1 MLTRFSL
8 LIAIICIT
16 PLRSSF
22 ELLAQPSPNIS
33 AQSLGFKQSLTI
45 PADTFSS
52 PPKIFNLLQFTGTP
66 DHWQEVPIELKR
78 ELAPSDRPVAQAFN
92 ARLREEPSIPSI
104 NFPPV
109 GWSYQGKLYSA
120 KALISEVWIIWMVDI
135 SGELQ
140 ESQSTYYQKIFQNLK
155 DTLEPDDRL
164 FLVQGGDAPII
175 LERGVKVGSWSP
187 QDWKKHLHP
196 MPSPQSTDQVT
207 STSRGGKRRQS
218 LSKVKGKRSK
228 GSKNSRSPQPA
239 PLIATTSALIG
250 LWYILYDE
258 LRSPH
263 RNAKDVTSKTLRGRD
278 LSDETQEAALRCGQ
292 PCELLIPHVKLL
304 ILSDEIK
311 VDSSLKGQVQDRIQ
325 YNGHPLYGLHI
336 LQVTA
341 DIKRDVPK
349 EIKVLRLNRERPFII
364 TDRDLKAEI
373 SSLKRE
379 RRGLYYLLPMTEIH
393 SYYWDRGSLNWEAR
407 SSGIEENFVGEVQ
420 LKGVPK
426 ETQKHLPTFQDYQE
440 EYTRKL
446 EREIEV
452 FKALPRRSINFMITI
467 GSLWAFLGLCLL
479 FFILKVWRK
488 KDMSEDEETQPI
500 SPKSPRVSIPA
511 PVNPSID
518 PHDPTTRPAPAARSH
533 HQENLD
539 GLPPPLYIP
548 STDNSNPVHSD
559 ENWFDSLESEDPKLE
574 ERYEKRPPLE
584 DRARSEDKPLIDDHD
599 DRRFE
604 PPPTLKP
611 ISTEAQ
617 SPSAHS
623 RRRKGW
629 RPFENIKDH
638 PLQGSIGALYAE
650 SGPMRSR
657 FFLIRS
663 QDGEVGRARSCECTL
678 PPAGELADIRISRR
692 HCRLTLQNDG
702 YWQIIC
708 ISANGLFINRDLVAQ
723 GERHKVEYGD
733 LIRMGNSL
741 FRFKYGQRWHQE
753 VT

>member
-8 LIAIICIT
+8 LIAAICIT
-16 PLRSSF
+16 PLCSSF
-22 ELLAQPSPNIS
+22 ELLAQPSPGTS
-33 AQSLGFKQSLTI
+33 AQGLSFKKSLTI
-45 PADTFSS
+45 PAGTLSP
-52 PPKIFNLLQFTGTP
+52 PPKIFNLLQFTGVP
-66 DHWQEVPIELKR
+66 DQWEGVPIELKR
-78 ELAPSDRPVAQAFN
+78 ELTPSDRQIAQAYN
-92 ARLREEPSIPSI
+92 ARLREEPSIPAI
-104 NFPPV
+104 NFPPI
-109 GWSYQGKLYSA
+109 GWSYEGKLYSA
-120 KALISEVWIIWMVDI
+120 KALVPEVWIIWMVDI

-140 ESQSTYYQKIFQNLK
+140 ESKSAYYQKIFQNLK

-164 FLVQGGDAPII
+164 FLVQGGDATIL
-175 LERGVKVGSWSP
+175 LERGVKVNSWSP
-187 QDWKKHLHP
+187 KDWKKHLHP
-196 MPSPQSTDQVT
+196 MKSPPPLDAVT
-207 STSRGGKRRQS
+207 SNSRGGKNKRNHSKAKRR
-218 LSKVKGKRSK
+218 RS
-228 GSKNSRSPQPA
+228 NASPPQAA
-239 PLIATTSALIG
+239 PLIATTSALRS
-250 LWYILYDE
+250 LWYILYNE
-258 LRSPH
+258 LRAPQPVPTEVPLETLKGRPPS
-263 RNAKDVTSKTLRGRD
+263 DSKLEKG
-278 LSDETQEAALRCGQ
+278 LCGQ

-311 VDSSLKGQVQDRIQ
+311 VDSSLKDQVQDRIQ

-341 DIKRDVPK
+341 NIKKDVPK
-349 EIKVLRLNRERPFII
+349 EIKVLRLNKERPFII
-364 TDRDLKAEI
+364 NDRDLKAEL

-393 SYYWDRGSLNWEAR
+393 TYYWDRGALDWEAR
-407 SSGIEENFVGEVQ
+407 SSGNEENFVGEIQ
-420 LKGVPK
+420 LTGVPK

-446 EREIEV
+446 EREIKI
-452 FKALPRRSINFMITI
+452 FKALPKRSINFMITI

-479 FFILKVWRK
+479 FFIFKVWRK
-488 KDMSEDEETQPI
+488 RDETEDEETQPI

-548 STDNSNPVHSD
+548 STDNSNPVLSE
-559 ENWFDSLESEDPKLE
+559 ENWFDSLESEEPK
-574 ERYEKRPPLE
+574 LE
-584 DRARSEDKPLIDDHD
+584 DRAPPEERSPIDDHD
-599 DRRFE
+599 DQRFE

-611 ISTEAQ
+611 ISSEGQ
-617 SPSAHS
+617 SPSARS
-623 RRRKGW
+623 RRRQGW
-629 RPFENIKDH
+629 RPFENIKDD

-678 PPAGELADIRISRR
+678 PPAGNLADVRISRR

-708 ISANGLFINRDLVAQ
+708 ISANGLFINREMVAQ

-733 LIRMGNSL
+733 LIRMGNSF

-753 VT
+753 IT